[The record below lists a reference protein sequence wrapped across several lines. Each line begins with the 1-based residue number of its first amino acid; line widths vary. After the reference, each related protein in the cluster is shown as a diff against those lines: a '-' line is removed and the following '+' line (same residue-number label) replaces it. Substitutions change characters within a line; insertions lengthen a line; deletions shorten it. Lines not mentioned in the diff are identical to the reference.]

1 MGNQWRTIMTDI
13 SKASE
18 TLEAS
23 LEYIRSLEDLDIKP
37 EIVLTINCG
46 SATTVLQ
53 GNTTADR
60 MSVLLGFAQAD
71 LQPRLRE
78 VA

>member
-1 MGNQWRTIMTDI
+1 MTDI

-71 LQPRLRE
+71 LQPALR
-78 VA
+78 ANRP

>member
-1 MGNQWRTIMTDI
+1 MTDI

-23 LEYIRSLEDLDIKP
+23 LEYVRSLEDLGISP
-37 EIVLTINCG
+37 EVVLTINCG

-53 GNTTADR
+53 SNVQTDR

-71 LQPRLRE
+71 LQPTLRE

>member
-1 MGNQWRTIMTDI
+1 MTE

-23 LEYIRSLEDLDIKP
+23 LEYIRSLEALDIKP

-46 SATTVLQ
+46 GATTVLQ
-53 GNTTADR
+53 GNTSTDR

-71 LQPRLRE
+71 IQPTLRE

>member
-1 MGNQWRTIMTDI
+1 MTDV

-23 LEYIRSLEDLDIKP
+23 LEYIRSLEDLDIQP

-46 SATTVLQ
+46 GATTVLQ
-53 GNTTADR
+53 SDVQADR
-60 MSVLLGFAQAD
+60 MSVLLGFAQTD
-71 LQPRLRE
+71 LQLALRE